1 MRRIVIVFSGTITA
15 LVLLLSYPTSL
26 NKGAALGAV
35 GTSGGTTSGTA
46 AAASTGAAT
55 GAAPAAAATTGKASA
70 GGKAGTY
77 TGKVVN
83 TRYGPVQV
91 KITVAGGKITAST
104 AIQLPSG
111 NSYDQQ
117 VDQQAVPILN
127 QEVVAQQSAKIDMIS
142 GATFTGN
149 GYVQSLQSALDQA
162 GI

>member
-35 GTSGGTTSGTA
+35 GTSGGTTPGTA

-55 GAAPAAAATTGKASA
+55 GAAPAAAATTGKAT
-70 GGKAGTY
+70 GKAGTY

-117 VDQQAVPILN
+117 VDQQAVPIFN

>member
-35 GTSGGTTSGTA
+35 GTSGGTTPGTA

-55 GAAPAAAATTGKASA
+55 GAAPAAAATTGKAT
-70 GGKAGTY
+70 GKAGTY

-91 KITVAGGKITAST
+91 KITVAGGKITAAT

-117 VDQQAVPILN
+117 VDQQAVPIFN